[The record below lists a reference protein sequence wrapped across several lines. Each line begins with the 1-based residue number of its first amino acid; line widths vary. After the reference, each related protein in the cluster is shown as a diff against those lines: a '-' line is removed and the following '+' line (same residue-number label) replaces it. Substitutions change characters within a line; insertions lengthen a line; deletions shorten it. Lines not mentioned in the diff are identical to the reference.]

1 MSNIKVSPEE
11 MREAASWMD
20 NQRERMQEAIREA
33 KNKIDHVVDNS
44 YDTPQSKAKFEPMWD
59 NYQRELESGVEEMRQ
74 ISEFLKK
81 TADAFVDC
89 HHDGQCYGQSGDQS
103 DERPPARHLCSDL
116 NGRRMGPCWPLSGS
130 YGRPSAPVRHDGQRQ
145 SPVANGQERAGSPPL
160 TVCARPCRADTNN
173 AQARTGRGAATEER
187 GSEPWTLKNADG
199 TFCNS
204 PGEQAPWRSPPWP
217 WT

>member
-81 TADAFVDC
+81 TADAFVDT
-89 HHDGQCYGQSGDQS
+89 DDQTT
-103 DERPPARHLCSDL
+103 
-116 NGRRMGPCWPLSGS
+116 
-130 YGRPSAPVRHDGQRQ
+130 
-145 SPVANGQERAGSPPL
+145 AGM
-160 TVCARPCRADTNN
+160 N
-173 AQARTGRGAATEER
+173 
-187 GSEPWTLKNADG
+187 
-199 TFCNS
+199 
-204 PGEQAPWRSPPWP
+204 
-217 WT
+217 